1 VYPRHHRKPNDV
13 KLQLPFQNCDGPKG
27 GITDNSASWTNSDKS
42 IDCACPGSNQCEYRS
57 GLPSKIGIQSLVSEY
72 IFFRTVL
79 MAPAVEASSLSRVLS
94 LADNPPL
101 NPWNN
106 AVLEIQQPLVLY
118 IARVPGSKG
127 E

>member
-1 VYPRHHRKPNDV
+1 MNIGQDFHP
-13 KLQLPFQNCDGPKG
+13 KLGFRALFLN
-27 GITDNSASWTNSDKS
+27 TS
-42 IDCACPGSNQCEYRS
+42 
-57 GLPSKIGIQSLVSEY
+57 
-72 IFFRTVL
+72 FFRTVL

-106 AVLEIQQPLVLY
+106 AVLEIQQLLVLY

>member
-1 VYPRHHRKPNDV
+1 MYPRHHRKLNNV
-13 KLQLPFQNCDGPKG
+13 KLQLPVQSCDGPKG
-27 GITDNSASWTNSDKS
+27 GIADNSASWTNSDKS
-42 IDCACPGSNQCEYRS
+42 IDCACPGSNQCGHRS
-57 GLPSKIGIQSLVSEY
+57 GPPCKVGIRKPVSQY
-72 IFFRTVL
+72 IVFRSVL

-106 AVLEIQQPLVLY
+106 AVPEIQQPLVLY

>member
-1 VYPRHHRKPNDV
+1 MKRQHTAHVQAAIKTSTRLPCKVGV
-13 KLQLPFQNCDGPKG
+13 K
-27 GITDNSASWTNSDKS
+27 
-42 IDCACPGSNQCEYRS
+42 
-57 GLPSKIGIQSLVSEY
+57 SLVSEY
-72 IFFRTVL
+72 ILFYTVL

-101 NPWNN
+101 NPRNN